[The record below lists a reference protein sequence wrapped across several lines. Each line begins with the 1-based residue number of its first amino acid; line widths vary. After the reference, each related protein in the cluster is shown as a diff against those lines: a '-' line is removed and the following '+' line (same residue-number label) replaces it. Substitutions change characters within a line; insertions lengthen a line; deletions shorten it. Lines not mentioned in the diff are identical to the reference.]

1 MITALQNFISKK
13 GKFVFVL
20 LLFVVVISFVLYLAQ
35 GTSIFDLLP
44 DPNRE
49 KKEFYGSD
57 LNNPDEMR
65 FLSIENRVASDFGAV
80 VPPLEDSMLEAD
92 KKFFE
97 SLQAQLQAAFQ
108 ADQGDID
115 RSALQR
121 LFGFMQ
127 SWPNYPKNFKA
138 REIARS
144 GGYDPVFSQA
154 TIRAKLVMEAQAKSW
169 GYLADSES
177 HIGIDDR
184 FNNYV
189 RELDP
194 SLITDENRT
203 RALQFVG
210 NRQGV
215 KTRFVEST
223 LFSHFRAN
231 QVDRIYSEGGFT
243 LEKEGELDLYANQFA
258 WKAELLSLKSS
269 DLESDTPK
277 LFKISFTKQPTVSD
291 FIEISYGSISKK
303 VLFVNESTDLNSSEL
318 QVKIGGNISATIQS
332 LIQTLENS
340 KFEFNTE
347 KISPNA
353 VALVPRLSQLP
364 QVTPLVSSKNSGIK
378 ILNLLENELKSFH
391 EEHRNE
397 PSFIEPART
406 FATMISFPTKN
417 YMSLS
422 PKPEESR
429 LRSYFDINRDQFEP
443 VPDVPEPKEL
453 NKGEEGPKGES
464 DANQSGEQL
473 EFVSVPVNESNQ
485 TSKKEIRFED
495 FKEEIRLRII
505 EEDRSEAERDAQ
517 VLAKEASLKF
527 LTDINSL
534 RDELKSKY
542 SKFSQVRNSTE
553 LNSLIAESRGVEK
566 RISFTVKDMAVQAAI
581 LGVKTRESE
590 KRSNREP
597 LTEIS
602 ALNESLFFTRSTRT
616 IRDGFAIFVLDRKTK
631 DEPGDFKN
639 ASFADLYREYSSNV
653 SSNAFMDWSED
664 TLASL
669 QQNEGNQSLL
679 TRGEHILIDGK
690 SLLSLESF
698 FDSKNQRLQN
708 RLTKLQSE
716 REEISTAERESNAT
730 APQVARKVILDNL
743 IDGIRVEQDKVN
755 ENRSLSIQL
764 AEACPNL
771 ELGQGWSE
779 LERTEELTT
788 FVKLDKVYS
797 LKNIQAKE
805 ENIFT
810 RVGEIERARS
820 EIDRDLILANLL
832 EQELSKSSS
841 N

>member
-49 KKEFYGSD
+49 KKEFYGYD
-57 LNNPDEMR
+57 LNDPDEMR

-80 VPPLEDSMLEAD
+80 IPPLVESMEAAD
-92 KKFFE
+92 KKFYE
-97 SLQAQLQAAFQ
+97 SLRAQLQSTMQ
-108 ADQGDID
+108 ANPDSFD
-115 RSALQR
+115 RDVLQR

-169 GYLADSES
+169 GYLDDSES
-177 HIGIDDR
+177 HIGISDR

-194 SLITDENRT
+194 SVITEENRT
-203 RALQFVG
+203 KYFQFVG
-210 NRQGV
+210 KRQGV
-215 KTRFVEST
+215 KTIFVESS

-243 LEKEGELDLYANQFA
+243 LEKEGKLDLYANQFA

-269 DLESDTPK
+269 DLESDTAK
-277 LFKISFTKQPTVSD
+277 LFKISFIKQPTVSD
-291 FIEISYGSISKK
+291 FLEISYGSISKK
-303 VLFVNESTDLNSSEL
+303 ILFVNEITDLNSSEL
-318 QVKIGGNISATIQS
+318 QVKIGGNISATIKS

-347 KISPNA
+347 KFSPNA
-353 VALVPRLSQLP
+353 VVLVPRLSQLP
-364 QVTPLVSSKNSGIK
+364 RVTPLVSSKNSGIK
-378 ILNLLENELKSFH
+378 ISNLLENELKSFH
-391 EEHRNE
+391 EENRNE

-417 YMSLS
+417 YLSLS
-422 PKPEESR
+422 KKPDESR
-429 LRSYFDINRDQFEP
+429 LRSYFDLNRDQFEP

-453 NKGEEGPKGES
+453 IKGEEGPKGEI
-464 DANQSGEQL
+464 DANQSGELL

-485 TSKKEIRFED
+485 TLKKEILFED

-517 VLAKEASLKF
+517 ELAIEASLKF

-542 SKFSQVRNSTE
+542 SNFSQMRNSAE
-553 LNSLIAESRGVEK
+553 LNSLIAESGGVEK

-590 KRSNREP
+590 RRSNREP
-597 LTEIS
+597 LTEIL

-616 IRDGFAIFVLDRKTK
+616 IRDGFAIFVFDRKTK

-639 ASFADLYREYSSNV
+639 ASFADLYREYSSKV
-653 SSNAFMDWSED
+653 SSVAFMDWSED
-664 TLASL
+664 TLAGL

-679 TRGEHILIDGK
+679 TKGEHILIDGK
-690 SLLSLESF
+690 SLFSLESF
-698 FDSKNQRLQN
+698 FDGKNQRLQT

-716 REEISTAERESNAT
+716 REEISKAERESNAT
-730 APQVARKVILDNL
+730 APQVARKVILDSL
-743 IDGIRVEQDKVN
+743 IDVIRVEQDKVN

-779 LERTEELTT
+779 LEKTEEITT

-805 ENIFT
+805 EDIFT
-810 RVGEIERARS
+810 RVGEIERTRS

-832 EQELSKSSS
+832 DQELSKSSS